1 MLLIHASSKERPQK
15 EKNEIH
21 ICKSNEI
28 SLLTSYPTFSVDH
41 NNGEQFQKLSSDD
54 QYLLE
59 GESREDY
66 NCLHLV
72 QQFQPP
78 NQ

>member
-1 MLLIHASSKERPQK
+1 MSLIHASSKERPQE
-15 EKNEIH
+15 EKNEFH

-28 SLLTSYPTFSVDH
+28 SLLTSYPTFLDH
-41 NNGEQFQKLSSDD
+41 NNEAQFQKLSSDH